1 MAEVIIRHK
10 ANIRPEKILEAAY
23 TDYGQTTL
31 NRFLSE
37 LEHIEHRLA
46 IQPESYPLE
55 RSLMGL
61 KKKYRY
67 CTLKKNFKLIYFYR
81 PRLDKV
87 VIVTVWDTRMNP
99 VRLVKEFRK

>member
-1 MAEVIIRHK
+1 MAEVIVRNKAKIRL
-10 ANIRPEKILEAAY
+10 AKILEAAY
-23 TDYGQTTL
+23 TDYGQTAL
-31 NRFLSE
+31 NRFLGE

-55 RSLMGL
+55 QSLMGL
-61 KKKYRY
+61 KRKYRY

-99 VRLVKEFRK
+99 ARLVKEFKK

>member
-1 MAEVIIRHK
+1 MAEVIIRNK
-10 ANIRPEKILEAAY
+10 VKNRLAKILESAY

-37 LEHIEHRLA
+37 LEHIEHRLS

-55 RSLMGL
+55 YSLIGL
-61 KKKYRY
+61 KRKYRF

-99 VRLVKEFRK
+99 NRLVEEFKK